1 MLVTSRVHPLRQGQP
16 TTWVRPLNKCCHE
29 GSASR
34 LPGLKAQLGSPA
46 RACLLGLGVTKVRGP
61 SSGIRFNSPG
71 QALAAPGGLPS
82 KSRKEKV
89 AQRAWG
95 SGKCQTMTSGGSSNR
110 ACPDLLPHW
119 CPEDQANVT
128 LWDPLIGLHGQPLPP
143 QGLCSNLFSGFS
155 SLSSGHPSL
164 NAPNLCC
171 PQGVGHLESRPS
183 WLFSERS

>member
-61 SSGIRFNSPG
+61 SSGIRSNSPG

-128 LWDPLIGLHGQPLPP
+128 LWDPLYRPP
-143 QGLCSNLFSGFS
+143 RTATS
-155 SLSSGHPSL
+155 SSGSLFKSVQWIQLPLIWTPQPERPKPLLPSGCWS
-164 NAPNLCC
+164 P
-171 PQGVGHLESRPS
+171 
-183 WLFSERS
+183 